1 MKHWLHAFR
10 LRTLAAWVAISTTLV
25 AHAGSGTAKLTCTS
39 ASGRTTFTA
48 NLQDIVGIFE
58 GGALTIDGQSL
69 NFPEA
74 GANDTG
80 DVVWDPENGVFTIT
94 FSHSTPDGPMWFRFW
109 AIPSTFK
116 VISRDRGSPQGAV
129 YVFEGVI
136 EAKEPRPDKG
146 MITPQIR
153 MTCRLEYRI

>member
-1 MKHWLHAFR
+1 MSPP
-10 LRTLAAWVAISTTLV
+10 LRSLTIALALLIAVF
-25 AHAGSGTAKLTCTS
+25 AHAGSGTARLTCTS

-58 GGALTIDGQSL
+58 GGVLTIDGQSL

-74 GANDTG
+74 GDHDTG

-94 FSHSTPDGPMWFRFW
+94 FQHHTPDGPVWFRFW
-109 AIPSTFK
+109 AIPNTFK
-116 VISRDRGSPQGAV
+116 VLSKDRGSPQGAV
-129 YVFEGVI
+129 YEFEGVI
-136 EAKEPRPDKG
+136 EAKEPRPGKG
-146 MITPQIR
+146 MITPEIR